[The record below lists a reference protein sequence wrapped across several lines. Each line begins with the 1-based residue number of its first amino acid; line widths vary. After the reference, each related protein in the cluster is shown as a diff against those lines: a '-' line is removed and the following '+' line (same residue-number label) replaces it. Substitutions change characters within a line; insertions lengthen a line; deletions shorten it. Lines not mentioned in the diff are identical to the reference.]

1 MFLDVAVP
9 AILLTIYLD
18 SRQAILALRGNAA
31 EDGTSLRRRNNL
43 LFIAATLVLT
53 GSLIMLANADPGL
66 RGSIRSTVA
75 FVAVLNMT
83 VHWVICHFLGRLA
96 GKRLAIPATVLA
108 MYRDPRRINYFDQAA
123 YWTLVFEA
131 MPYLSKLAA

>member
-9 AILLTIYLD
+9 TILLTIYLD
-18 SRQAILALRGNAA
+18 SRQAILSLRGNAA
-31 EDGTSLRRRNNL
+31 ADDTTVRRTNNL

-53 GSLIMLANADPGL
+53 GSLVMLANVDRDL
-66 RGSIRSTVA
+66 RGSIRGTIA
-75 FVAVLNMT
+75 FMAVLNMT
-83 VHWVICHFLGRLA
+83 VHWVICHFLSRLA
-96 GKRLAIPATVLA
+96 GRRNPIPATVLA

-131 MPYLSKLAA
+131 MPYL

>member
-18 SRQAILALRGNAA
+18 SRQTLLALRGNPSA
-31 EDGTSLRRRNNL
+31 DGASVRRKNNL

-53 GSLIMLANADPGL
+53 ASLLMLAQSDPDF
-66 RGSIRSTVA
+66 RGSIRSTIA

-83 VHWVICHFLGRLA
+83 IHWVICHFLTRLA
-96 GKRLAIPATVLA
+96 GKRIPIPATVLA
-108 MYRDPRRINYFDQAA
+108 MYRDPRRINYLDQAA

-131 MPYLSKLAA
+131 MPYLGKLAA